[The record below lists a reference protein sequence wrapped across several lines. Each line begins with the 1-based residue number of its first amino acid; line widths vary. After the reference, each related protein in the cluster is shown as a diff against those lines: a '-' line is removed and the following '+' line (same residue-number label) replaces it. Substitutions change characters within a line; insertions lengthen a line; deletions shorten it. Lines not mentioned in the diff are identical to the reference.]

1 MRGKQRP
8 LVILTPIVAIALALL
23 VGAVIIAALG
33 KDPVRGYFMLFYGS
47 LGSPQKIAQSLV
59 TACPLIFTSL
69 AAAFAYKCG
78 VYNLGGEGQFI
89 MGAGLLRAHGR
100 RGRCGNARRARRGRG
115 RRRRVGSASRRNED
129 LPWTQRDDHLHH
141 A

>member
-1 MRGKQRP
+1 
-8 LVILTPIVAIALALL
+8 
-23 VGAVIIAALG
+23 
-33 KDPVRGYFMLFYGS
+33 MLFYGS

-89 MGAGLLRAHGR
+89 MGAVAAAAFCALTGVEGV
-100 RGRCGNARRARRGRG
+100 
-115 RRRRVGSASRRNED
+115 VGTLGALAVGAAVGAAWE
-129 LPWTQRDDHLHH
+129 PFP